1 MTDLSEEPGLLTSTI
16 VIPSYN
22 RKEDLERTCEQ
33 ISRLDPAPEAVIVVL
48 DGCTDTSKEMI
59 ETRFPFV
66 TLIIHPRSKGS
77 VPSRDEAF
85 LTVKSDLIVSFD
97 DDSYPM
103 DYDFLQRVSDLFHAH
118 PEAAVLSFPAI
129 HDSGNPEDPN
139 LGPDTPAR
147 NVASFI
153 SAAAVIRR
161 SVYGSIARYVS
172 FYEHGYEEPDLSLQC
187 YAMGRTVWFEPS
199 LRVRHHLSTA
209 SRSWIRVHQRKA
221 RNEVLGVIIRAPLRY
236 APALIVF
243 RIFRRFQVAA
253 GEGLSW
259 IVREPVWWWQAIRR
273 IPASIRMRK
282 PIPPAQYMN
291 WLRLC
296 RTANVVRSGER
307 RPPAAVAA
315 AD

>member
-1 MTDLSEEPGLLTSTI
+1 MTDFSDRPALLTSTI

-33 ISRLDPAPEAVIVVL
+33 ISRLNPGPEAVIVVL
-48 DGCTDTSKEMI
+48 DGCTDDSKQMI
-59 ETRFPFV
+59 ESRFPSV
-66 TLIIHPRSKGS
+66 QLIVHARSKGS

-85 LTVKSDLIVSFD
+85 LLVKSDLIVSFD

-103 DYDFLQRVSDLFHAH
+103 DYDFLARVSDLFHAH
-118 PEAAVLSFPAI
+118 PEAAVISFPAI
-129 HDSGNPEDPN
+129 HDDGNPEDPN
-139 LGPDTPAR
+139 LGPDKPAR

-161 SVYGSIARYVS
+161 SVYGPMARYVH

-199 LRVRHHLSTA
+199 LRIRHHLSTA

-221 RNEVLGVIIRAPLRY
+221 RNEVLGVIIRSPLRY
-236 APALIVF
+236 APALIAFRVF
-243 RIFRRFQVAA
+243 RRLQVAQR
-253 GEGLSW
+253 EGWLL
-259 IVREPVWWWQAIRR
+259 REPVWWWQAIRR
-273 IPASIRMRK
+273 IPASLRMRN
-282 PIPPAQYMN
+282 PVPAPQYMS

-296 RTANVVRSGER
+296 RSANVVHSA
-307 RPPAAVAA
+307 PAEV
-315 AD
+315 DR